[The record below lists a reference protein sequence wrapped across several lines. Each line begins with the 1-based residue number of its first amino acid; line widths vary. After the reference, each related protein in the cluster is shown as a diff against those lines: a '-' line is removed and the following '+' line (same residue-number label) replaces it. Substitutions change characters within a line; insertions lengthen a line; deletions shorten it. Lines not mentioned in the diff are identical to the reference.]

1 MAESKTNPRPLP
13 EPSRTTQPF
22 WDGARDGKLLLQ
34 YDKGAGK
41 YQFWPRPT
49 SIHSAN
55 GTLEWRPASG
65 RGTLFAKTIVHVPAR
80 GFEDLV
86 PYTLAAVDLEEGVRV
101 VGRLVGIAP
110 EDAKHGMKLRVC
122 WDRLSD
128 EINYFAFEA
137 DD

>member
-1 MAESKTNPRPLP
+1 
-13 EPSRTTQPF
+13 
-22 WDGARDGKLLLQ
+22 
-34 YDKGAGK
+34 
-41 YQFWPRPT
+41 
-49 SIHSAN
+49 
-55 GTLEWRPASG
+55 
-65 RGTLFAKTIVHVPAR
+65 VPAR

-137 DD
+137 DE

>member
-1 MAESKTNPRPLP
+1 MAETKTNPRPIP
-13 EPSRTTQPF
+13 EPTRTTRPF
-22 WDGARDGKLLLQ
+22 WEGANDGKLLLQ
-34 YDKGAGK
+34 YDTGAGK

-49 SIHSAN
+49 SIHSAT
-55 GTLEWRPASG
+55 GTLEWRAASG
-65 RGTLFAKTIVHVPAR
+65 RGTLFAKTTVHVPAR
-80 GFEDLV
+80 GFEDLA

-122 WDRLSD
+122 WEKLSD